1 MGDSVLIKAIAGE
14 EGEWIAYSVKVVSHQ
29 NTEENQVTYEY
40 RFTNAYYVDGK
51 KETNHP
57 LAAKIAERYGIDEET
72 MMTYYCQGYSIGEI
86 MLALK
91 TSQMEGVDLSF
102 EDILGGLDGPDV
114 WGNIWKD
121 MGLIGWAKDGNSPP
135 GQLKKLDADGDD

>member
-1 MGDSVLIKAIAGE
+1 MDCGLRKSCQPPKHGGKSRD
-14 EGEWIAYSVKVVSHQ
+14 H
-29 NTEENQVTYEY
+29 EY
-40 RFTNAYYVDGK
+40 RFTNAYCVDGK

-91 TSQMEGVDLSF
+91 TSQMEGVDI
-102 EDILGGLDGPDV
+102 ILRRYPG
-114 WGNIWKD
+114 W
-121 MGLIGWAKDGNSPP
+121 IGWP
-135 GQLKKLDADGDD
+135 GCLGEYLERHGTDRLGEGRQQPSRTAQET